1 MPVPNRTKKSM
12 AIAFKKFMGSF
23 DLAVKSMTV
32 AHGKEFLGY
41 RAFQKLYGL
50 SVYFWHPY
58 CPEERGSN
66 EHFSGKLRCF
76 F

>member
-50 SVYFWHPY
+50 SVYF
-58 CPEERGSN
+58 
-66 EHFSGKLRCF
+66 
-76 F
+76 